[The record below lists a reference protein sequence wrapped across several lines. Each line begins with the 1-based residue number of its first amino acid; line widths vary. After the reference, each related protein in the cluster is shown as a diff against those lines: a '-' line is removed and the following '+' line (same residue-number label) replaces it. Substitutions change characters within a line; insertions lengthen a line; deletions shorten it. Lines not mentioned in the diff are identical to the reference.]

1 MFSERIADTA
11 FHDRA
16 NSMTSAQVAN
26 LLRSHSEL
34 QNNHKKLEQE
44 VVHLRHQIAWFQRQ
58 LFGQKSEKRIVELSG
73 VQGVLGI
80 AFDDLPTQSEPPKKQ
95 RIASYERQT
104 SAKNKPSEDSPLF
117 FDESKVPVET
127 IELANPEISH
137 LSPDDYDVIG
147 EKVSYRLAQ
156 RPGSYVVLKYVRPVI
171 KRRDTQIISCPPA
184 PVSVI
189 DGSRADVSFIA
200 GLLVDKFAYH
210 LPFYR
215 QHQRLIDAGFKLR
228 VLN

>member
-1 MFSERIADTA
+1 MFSERIADNE
-11 FHDRA
+11 FDNRA
-16 NSMTSAQVAN
+16 DSLTSVEVAN
-26 LLRSHSEL
+26 LLRSH
-34 QNNHKKLEQE
+34 QRLEQE
-44 VVHLRHQIAWFQRQ
+44 VVNLRHQIAWFQRQ

-104 SAKNKPSEDSPLF
+104 SAKNKSSDDSPLF

-127 IELANPEISH
+127 IELTNPEIAG

-215 QHQRLIDAGFKLR
+215 QHQRLIYAGFKLR